1 MLDVAVA
8 DAEYQQDGEAPKLR
22 AALERSPGAA
32 PFSGPVACFGGW
44 GHVWPG
50 EPATAL
56 EVLGEARR
64 LGRRFG
70 FQRLPTLGG
79 LGLGLAAVQAG
90 RDEDALLHAE
100 EGLRLSAN
108 YPTLHRI
115 RAAACAWLGRDDEA
129 REAVAEALR
138 LGPDDAISTGRARS
152 GYADTPATRRWFEG
166 LRRAGLRE

>member
-50 EPATAL
+50 EPEAAL
-56 EVLGEARR
+56 EVLGEAPR

-70 FQRLPTLGG
+70 FRRVPTLG
-79 LGLGLAAVQAG
+79 GLAAVQAG
-90 RDEDALLHAE
+90 RDEDALRHAE
-100 EGLRLSAN
+100 EGLSLSAN

-152 GYADTPATRRWFEG
+152 GYADTPETRRWFEG
-166 LRRAGLRE
+166 LRRAGLPE